1 MFDRL
6 KTTFFLGL
14 LMGLF
19 LFIGSFFGRSGLTIA
34 LIFGFGF
41 NFIQYFFSDKIV
53 LAMYRAKELSKNQA
67 PNLHKMIDDIC
78 KKANM
83 PKPKKICLIPSDAAN
98 AFCTGRGPSHY
109 VVAVTQGI
117 LNLLTN
123 EELKGVLAHE
133 ISHAKNRDVL
143 VATIAASIAG
153 VIVYLANMARWGAMF
168 GSRDDNGNSNVVSL
182 LILSILAPIAAG
194 IIQLAISRS
203 REYLADSTGA
213 KIIKNPLALASAL
226 NKLENGAKTRPL
238 RFGSKAAASLFIV
251 NPFSANNFINLFAT
265 HPPLS
270 ARIKRLKEMEF

>member
-1 MFDRL
+1 
-6 KTTFFLGL
+6 
-14 LMGLF
+14 MGLF

-41 NFIQYFFSDKIV
+41 NFLQYFFSDKIV
-53 LAMYRAKELSKNQA
+53 LAMYRAREIKKSEA
-67 PNLHKMIDDIC
+67 PNLYKMIDEIC

-83 PKPKKICLIPSDAAN
+83 PKPKKVCLIPSDASN
-98 AFCTGRGPSHY
+98 AFCTGRGPKHY

-117 LNLLTN
+117 LNLLSN

-133 ISHAKNRDVL
+133 IGHAKNRDVL
-143 VATIAASIAG
+143 IGTIAASIAG

-168 GSRDDNGNSNVVSL
+168 GSRDENGNSNVVSL
-182 LILSILAPIAAG
+182 LILSILAPIAAV

-213 KIIKNPLALASAL
+213 KIIKNPLALANAL
-226 NKLENGAKTRPL
+226 QKLESNVKFRPL

-251 NPFSANNFINLFAT
+251 NPFSGQALISLFST
-265 HPPLS
+265 HPPLNK
-270 ARIKRLKEMEF
+270 RIQRLKEMEV